1 MLKSVFVVRAVL
13 IVVVVALVIGVVTM
27 MATNSASEKSNADV
41 ENAIKEQNMKNDEMK
56 EILDPT
62 NEADFKQEIAEK
74 DLGYGKGDEKVY
86 VSPDSGK

>member
-1 MLKSVFVVRAVL
+1 MRL
-13 IVVVVALVIGVVTM
+13 
-27 MATNSASEKSNADV
+27 NE
-41 ENAIKEQNMKNDEMK
+41 MKNDEMK

-62 NEADFKQEIAEK
+62 NEADFKQDIAEK

>member
-62 NEADFKQEIAEK
+62 NEADFKQDIAEK
-74 DLGYGKGDEKVY
+74 DLGYVKGDEKVY

>member
-27 MATNSASEKSNADV
+27 MTNSASEKSNADV

-62 NEADFKQEIAEK
+62 NEADFKQDIAEK

>member
-56 EILDPT
+56 EILDP
-62 NEADFKQEIAEK
+62 NEADFKQDIAEK

>member
-1 MLKSVFVVRAVL
+1 MKL
-13 IVVVVALVIGVVTM
+13 IVTSRSKVISIYSDLSINFSNIVHQQHLGILAL
-27 MATNSASEKSNADV
+27 
-41 ENAIKEQNMKNDEMK
+41 KNDEMK

-62 NEADFKQEIAEK
+62 NEADFKQDIAEK